1 MSKIPQVYRVVVE
14 GLVSEVHY
22 VEAIGEDYA
31 SSEAYCEFM
40 ARTKAVTGLV
50 VRTDMAY
57 STDYMVPEEEVEDVL

>member
-14 GLVSEVHY
+14 
-22 VEAIGEDYA
+22 A

-40 ARTKAVTGLV
+40 SRTKAVTGLV

>member
-22 VEAIGEDYA
+22 VEAISEHYA

>member
-22 VEAIGEDYA
+22 VQAIGEHYA

-50 VRTDMAY
+50 VRTDM
-57 STDYMVPEEEVEDVL
+57 VPEEEVEEHVGY

>member
-22 VEAIGEDYA
+22 IEAIGEHYA

-40 ARTKAVTGLV
+40 SRTKAVTGLV

>member
-22 VEAIGEDYA
+22 VEAIGEHYA

-50 VRTDMAY
+50 VRTDM
-57 STDYMVPEEEVEDVL
+57 VPEEEVEEHVGH

>member
-22 VEAIGEDYA
+22 VEAIGEHYA

-40 ARTKAVTGLV
+40 SRTKAVTGLV